1 MTEDER
7 KRAAQA
13 VLAIPFFDV
22 LLSEMEKSAV
32 QQCINAQY
40 NDHEKRQSAAL
51 EARAVQQIRQKLET
65 LAKGQS
71 ESVRKAPA

>member
-32 QQCINAQY
+32 QQCIHAQY

-51 EARAVQQIRQKLET
+51 EARAVQQIRQKLE
-65 LAKGQS
+65 AAASSQS
-71 ESVRKAPA
+71 TPARNAPA